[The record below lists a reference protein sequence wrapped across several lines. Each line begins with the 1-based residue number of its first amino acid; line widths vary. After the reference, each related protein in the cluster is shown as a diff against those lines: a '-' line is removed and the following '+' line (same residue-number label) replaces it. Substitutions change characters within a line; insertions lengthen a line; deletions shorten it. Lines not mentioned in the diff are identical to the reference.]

1 MIAPK
6 RSPTVLTLAALGTLV
21 AGCGSATPGARG
33 PVNHI
38 EDPTPLAK
46 CRISASHENP
56 LVTEWPASEKAHLE
70 TLLSS
75 QAVAVQYSGC
85 ELKIIDACKL
95 PGSYT
100 WVRTTLSTDTVQIAD
115 ADELY
120 AKLPLGAV
128 SLEGELERSG
138 RLAIRTTVA
147 GQLRLDQQQAQELP
161 KDGTCDGVT
170 HVING
175 ISVGAFSLLSGG
187 SVSGSGGVGVAG
199 VGAGGSSRREESTLR
214 ESGNPTLCADAT
226 DEAPHG
232 QCSSPIQLF
241 LRPLAARAQ
250 DKVDDERLEVEA
262 AERRARTRG
271 VFVSLPASDDPDER
285 WSLHDADGRRLCD
298 LPCQRWIAPRSGYYL
313 EREKTRGYDS
323 ARIDVPHELPHTAGS
338 QVSAEYATERGQP
351 FWSKLGFYG
360 LGLPCAFVGT
370 IAVIFAATED
380 DNNGFWAGASVM
392 YFSIAAATTV
402 WFLYSRPTKFDTYT
416 ARSSGTWQ
424 QPSPPPLMLGPG
436 FVQGTF

>member
-1 MIAPK
+1 MMAPH
-6 RSPTVLTLAALGTLV
+6 RTLLWSLAALL
-21 AGCGSATPGARG
+21 AGCGSPGPGPRTP
-33 PVNHI
+33 VDHI

-46 CRISASHENP
+46 CRISASHESP

-85 ELKIIDACKL
+85 ELKIIDGCKL
-95 PGSYT
+95 PGTYT
-100 WVRTTLSTDTVQIAD
+100 WLRTTLSTDTVQIAD

-128 SLEGELERSG
+128 SLEGELERTG

-147 GQLRLDQQQAQELP
+147 GQLRLAEQPKELP
-161 KDGTCDGVT
+161 KDGSCSGVT
-170 HVING
+170 HVVSAL
-175 ISVGAFSLLSGG
+175 SVGAFSLLSGG
-187 SVSGSGGVGVAG
+187 AVHGSGGVAVAG
-199 VGAGGSSRREESTLR
+199 VGAGGSARREETVLR
-214 ESGNPTLCADAT
+214 EAGNPTLCGDAT

-241 LRPLAARAQ
+241 LSPVAAVGHEKI
-250 DKVDDERLEVEA
+250 DEERLEVET

-271 VFVSLPASDDPDER
+271 VLVNLPAASDADER
-285 WSLHDADGRRLCD
+285 WSLHDADGRKLCD
-298 LPCQRWIAPRSGYYL
+298 LPCERWIAPRSGYYL
-313 EREKTRGYDS
+313 EREKTRGYS
-323 ARIDVPHELPHTAGS
+323 SVRIDVPNELPHTPGS
-338 QVSAEYATERGQP
+338 HVSADYTPERGQP
-351 FWSKLGFYG
+351 FWSKLAFYG

-370 IAVIFAATED
+370 IAVVFAAT
-380 DNNGFWAGASVM
+380 DNENGGFWAGASVM

-402 WFLYSRPTKFDTYT
+402 WFLYSRPTTFDTYT
-416 ARSSGTWQ
+416 AHSGATWQ
-424 QPSPPPLMLGPG
+424 RPAPPPVMLGPG